1 MELYIHSAYVTLGRA
16 QNAPF
21 ADTFVELGCNWVQ
34 RLGTNPINE
43 LRKEHGLKT
52 VANDGDNV
60 IFRDEDGVVNHTKA
74 YNE

>member
-21 ADTFVELGCNWVQ
+21 ADTYVELGCNWVQ
-34 RLGTNPINE
+34 GLGTNPINE

-60 IFRDEDGVVNHTKA
+60 IFRDENGVVNHTKA